1 MRWSACELHRCKRC
15 GGKQH
20 ETKFC
25 HDDPSPPG
33 RFSAA
38 KSHSQSQ
45 TVMSRSTACMGP
57 HCGARKKGNV
67 FYFARTRGWARNL
80 FIAHSEATL
89 VRETL
94 RSEPALTGSEPA
106 QCISAQCFCLT
117 HFLQANWHLILDQ
130 VRDRRWFENVLIRRR
145 IWRGRAWR
153 SRCRDFVRYL
163 SGQFIGR
170 RWRAR
175 LAHRRRHFRTWI
187 AGRIL
192 LRRLGRLEPQ
202 RGPIRE
208 KLTMTGSNPSRNLG
222 RTELSS
228 DRHGSADVVSFRS
241 SV

>member
-1 MRWSACELHRCKRC
+1 MRGCACQLRCRKCRR
-15 GGKQH
+15 GKQH

-117 HFLQANWHLILDQ
+117 HFLQANWHPGQAL
-130 VRDRRWFENVLIRRR
+130 VRKRSNPLPDL
-145 IWRGRAWR
+145 AWSGLAIPVSGFR
-153 SRCRDFVRYL
+153 QAFVRAVHRAAVA
-163 SGQFIGR
+163 GQA
-170 RWRAR
+170 RAPAAALPDVDCR
-175 LAHRRRHFRTWI
+175 ADPLAAARS
-187 AGRIL
+187 AGPVSAAES
-192 LRRLGRLEPQ
+192 LEV
-202 RGPIRE
+202 R
-208 KLTMTGSNPSRNLG
+208 
-222 RTELSS
+222 
-228 DRHGSADVVSFRS
+228 SAFTS
-241 SV
+241 